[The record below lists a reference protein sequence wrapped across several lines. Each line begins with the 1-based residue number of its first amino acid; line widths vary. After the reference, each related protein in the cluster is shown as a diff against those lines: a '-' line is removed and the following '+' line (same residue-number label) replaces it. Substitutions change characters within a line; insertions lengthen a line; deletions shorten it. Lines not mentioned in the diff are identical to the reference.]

1 MSRIAFLA
9 FLLCAPAAAHAM
21 HVSHELVPVAYSPDG
36 AHLVV
41 AVIRADPEGRNL
53 DVPDPQPVRVLD
65 ARTLEPVADY
75 TAWSIRTEVD
85 PEAGVLFH
93 AGPLEL
99 EQVPLDAA
107 FRWRLWAEGYA
118 PAAGDERAF
127 SIEEEGRFLA
137 EVRLERGFGRRFV
150 LLGRDPAMRP
160 LKGARLFLDGAPAG
174 ETDAEGALEVVLPA
188 PPSAFSARWGALTAA
203 GKVPSDA
210 AAALRAM
217 TTVIVLEPPADR

>member
-1 MSRIAFLA
+1 
-9 FLLCAPAAAHAM
+9 
-21 HVSHELVPVAYSPDG
+21 VPDG
-36 AHLVV
+36 DYVLTASTIDAQRISPARLALRPPVGPLELWVV
-41 AVIRADPEGRNL
+41 D
-53 DVPDPQPVRVLD
+53 DVQALALGFRVLD

-118 PAAGDERAF
+118 PAAGDQRAF
-127 SIEEEGRFLA
+127 SIEEDGRFLA

-188 PPSAFSARWGALTAA
+188 PPGAFSAQWGALAAA